1 MMRRSSR
8 MLPLIGCSALLCFLF
23 NITQADDIGTPIDSH
38 GLQEVHHLSTLPPEL
53 AKALGWQGRDRD
65 KIADLDRE
73 PGAPTPKSASRW
85 FLLGGLS
92 KTYALIVIDE
102 GSAEHIHANSFS
114 LTGNE
119 WVSTDE
125 WILNSRPYS
134 VGELSRMLQSPQTQ
148 ALTARWHKLQRD
160 RDLQRR
166 IATLDPNRYRSPTS
180 LRDLDISD
188 EEVLQIEAVVR
199 EIIPG
204 AIVMISGVA
213 KGCPCEDGP
222 GCSAQVWIAVHLP
235 KETRALEISDIND
248 HWAIGPVQQWYL
260 DSAELQRSKYPTSA
274 DYNAARDALSDRFP
288 TCSIESSN
296 AR

>member
-23 NITQADDIGTPIDSH
+23 SITQADDIGTPIDSH

-102 GSAEHIHANSFS
+102 GSAEHIHANSYS

-134 VGELSRMLQSPQTQ
+134 VGELARMLQSPQTQ

-180 LRDLDISD
+180 LRDMDIND
-188 EEVLQIEAVVR
+188 EEVLQIEAVSWRGTLAGCNVMVHQHLDGTITLTYGPHR
-199 EIIPG
+199 LGRYTAAGRLIPSRKTTTTRSMEKT
-204 AIVMISGVA
+204 AAS
-213 KGCPCEDGP
+213 
-222 GCSAQVWIAVHLP
+222 LP
-235 KETRALEISDIND
+235 WKSLRDSHFSTLPAAGGSLNQNRTDHVLQKADI
-248 HWAIGPVQQWYL
+248 
-260 DSAELQRSKYPTSA
+260 
-274 DYNAARDALSDRFP
+274 F
-288 TCSIESSN
+288 TC
-296 AR
+296 